1 MGLSSVPPPTRRLP
15 LPLAR
20 PFFTFALLAINVV
33 VFLAM
38 TVAGGSTD
46 TEVLIR
52 FGAKV
57 NVLIAEGQVWR
68 LFSAMFL
75 HIGLTHLAFNSFALF
90 IQGVEVERLYGRPLF
105 LVIYLLAGLWGSLF
119 SFALGKGISAGA
131 SGAIFGLFGALIT
144 YFLRHREMFGAM
156 GRQRLLSLLG
166 VVGFNL
172 FLGFTNPGIDNLAH
186 LGGLLSG
193 AALGWGLA
201 PDYVASWEGPAGPRV
216 VDRRSLAV
224 RSGVIALAVVLLLAG
239 TTVTLDAQRASPAAL
254 IYQGQQ
260 ALQNGDLPG
269 AESLLRRAVTRDPTS
284 AEAQFY
290 LGVAL
295 SQQERPAEAAE
306 AYTAALRQRPDMAP
320 ARWNLALA
328 YVALERYPE
337 AVAEFEAYIAL
348 NPDPA
353 DVERARTLINQL
365 QARQP

>member
-1 MGLSSVPPPTRRLP
+1 MDSSYSPLPTRRLP
-15 LPLAR
+15 LRLTQ
-20 PFFTFALLAINVV
+20 PFFTFALLAINVL

-38 TVAGGSTD
+38 TLAGGSTD

-75 HIGLTHLAFNSFALF
+75 HIGLMHLAFNSYALF

-119 SFALGKGISAGA
+119 SFALGTGISAGA
-131 SGAIFGLFGALIT
+131 SGAIFGLFGALIA
-144 YFLRHREMFGAM
+144 YFVRHHEVFGAM
-156 GRQRLLSLLG
+156 GRQQLLSLLG
-166 VVGFNL
+166 VVGLNL

-201 PDYVASWEGPAGPRV
+201 PDYAASWDAPAGPRV
-216 VDRRSLAV
+216 VDRRSPAA
-224 RSGVIALAVVLLLAG
+224 RSGVIALAVLLLLG
-239 TTVTLDAQRASPAAL
+239 GIYVTVAAQRASPAAL
-254 IYQGQQ
+254 IYRGQQ
-260 ALQNGDLPG
+260 ALQSGDPTA
-269 AESLLRRAVTRDPTS
+269 AESLLRQAVTLDSTS

-306 AYTAALRQRPDMAP
+306 AYAAALRQRPDLA
-320 ARWNLALA
+320 AAHWNLALA
-328 YVALERYPE
+328 YVTLGRYPE
-337 AVAEFEAYIAL
+337 AIAAFEAYVAL
-348 NPDPA
+348 SPDSPDA
-353 DVERARTLINQL
+353 ERARTFINQL
-365 QARQP
+365 QAGQP